1 MSLVTNIA
9 NAFTR
14 AATESKTLRTYINGN
29 AADLTGLT
37 TTFKTNLVGAIN
49 EINAALSGAGASIN
63 DTVINTVNAWS
74 SSKIN
79 TVVGL
84 KADIASPTFTG
95 TVGGITKT
103 MVGLA
108 DVDNTSD
115 ANKPV
120 STAQAA
126 AILATKNDILGG
138 ASGAYDTLGELQALM
153 AADDTEATGFTTAL
167 GLRVAV
173 TAQSFTAPQQTFAR
187 NNIGAQEAALIGDP
201 TTDFVAVFVAG
212 LA

>member
-14 AATESKTLRTYINGN
+14 SATESKALRTLINGN
-29 AADLTGLT
+29 LSSLAGLT
-37 TTFKTNLVGAIN
+37 TTYKTDLVGAVN
-49 EINAALSGAGASIN
+49 EVMAGIGGAGASIN
-63 DTVINTVNAWS
+63 DAATNGVNTWS
-74 SSKIN
+74 SSKISSEDA
-79 TVVGL
+79 L
-84 KADIASPTFTG
+84 KAPIASPTFTG
-95 TVGGITKT
+95 TVGGITKA
-103 MVGLA
+103 MVGLGS
-108 DVDNTSD
+108 VDNTTD
-115 ANKPV
+115 VAKPV

-126 AILATKNDILGG
+126 AILALKNEILGG
-138 ASGAYDTLGELQALM
+138 ASAAYDTLGELQALM

-173 TAQSFTAPQQTFAR
+173 TAQTFTAPQQTFAR

-201 TTDFVAVFVAG
+201 ATDFVAVFVAG